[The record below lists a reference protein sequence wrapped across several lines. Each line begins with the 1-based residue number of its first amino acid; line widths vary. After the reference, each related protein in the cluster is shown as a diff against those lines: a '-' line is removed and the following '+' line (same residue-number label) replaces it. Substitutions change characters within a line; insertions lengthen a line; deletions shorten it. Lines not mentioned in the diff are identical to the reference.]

1 MYYIIIVRYN
11 NVSEYVWMY
20 SCNAEDVQYWQI
32 QAAMNNA
39 IDEIIVVKEDDVIVD
54 LVKNARS
61 KTVSHYIK
69 EKS

>member
-1 MYYIIIVRYN
+1 
-11 NVSEYVWMY
+11 MY

>member
-1 MYYIIIVRYN
+1 
-11 NVSEYVWMY
+11 MY

-61 KTVSHYIK
+61 KAVSHYIK